1 MMPPVMPSA
10 VSGVPRIVLRM
21 EGMTLLVTAVVLY
34 GRTGDSWWVFA
45 ILFLAPDISFLGYLG
60 GPRMGAI
67 AYNAAHTLIGPLLLA
82 TAGILLPAHIL
93 LQLAL
98 IWVGAYRFR
107 PPARLRAQIC
117 GGFRIHTS
125 QPPATPRSRRP
136 APRYLGR
143 LTASDGG

>member
-1 MMPPVMPSA
+1 
-10 VSGVPRIVLRM
+10 
-21 EGMTLLVTAVVLY
+21 MTLLVTAVVLY

-98 IWVGAYRFR
+98 IWVGHIGFDRLLGYGLKYAEGFEYTHLS
-107 PPARLRAQIC
+107 RLR
-117 GGFRIHTS
+117 
-125 QPPATPRSRRP
+125 RRDRD
-136 APRYLGR
+136 APHRD
-143 LTASDGG
+143 T

>member
-1 MMPPVMPSA
+1 MMAPMMPPVMPSA

-34 GRTGDSWWVFA
+34 VRTGDSWWVFA

-98 IWVGAYRFR
+98 ICLGILVSTAC
-107 PPARLRAQIC
+107 RLRQMR
-117 GGFRIHTS
+117 GKFRIHILS
-125 QPPATPRSRRP
+125 RLRRRDPRDAPPDT
-136 APRYLGR
+136 
-143 LTASDGG
+143 

>member
-1 MMPPVMPSA
+1 MMAPMMPPVMPSA

-34 GRTGDSWWVFA
+34 VRTGDSWWVFA

-98 IWVGAYRFR
+98 ICVGHIGFDRLLGYGLKYAEGFEYTHLS
-107 PPARLRAQIC
+107 RLR
-117 GGFRIHTS
+117 
-125 QPPATPRSRRP
+125 RRDRD
-136 APRYLGR
+136 APHRD
-143 LTASDGG
+143 T